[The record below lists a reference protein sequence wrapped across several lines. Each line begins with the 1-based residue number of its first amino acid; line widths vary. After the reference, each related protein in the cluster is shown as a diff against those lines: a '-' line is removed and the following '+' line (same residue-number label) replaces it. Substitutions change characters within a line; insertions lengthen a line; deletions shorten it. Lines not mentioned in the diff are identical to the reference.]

1 MKIVLQKT
9 IVPAVLLACSLEAA
23 ASGIPVVDAAALEL
37 AQQHQLQNFAQ
48 MLKDYEQMVMQYQQ
62 MVSTY
67 KNFTGTRGLEMLGYN
82 MELRKILP
90 SNFSS
95 QLQRVLKSGKAS
107 ISADA
112 REIFNDLDMG
122 KSCEGQST
130 EKKELCEK
138 HMAVKAEFASMLKKG
153 QQTLDQKLSDIEA
166 TMAAIRGADDAK
178 AIADLNASLNAQK
191 LAFTNAS
198 AQMQSQFK
206 NQEIL
211 NEQLDMQLRKEE
223 AKSFRAM
230 SKEEI
235 RRKLTRKE

>member
-1 MKIVLQKT
+1 M
-9 IVPAVLLACSLEAA
+9 PPC
-23 ASGIPVVDAAALEL
+23 
-37 AQQHQLQNFAQ
+37 
-48 MLKDYEQMVMQYQQ
+48 
-62 MVSTY
+62 
-67 KNFTGTRGLEMLGYN
+67 
-82 MELRKILP
+82 
-90 SNFSS
+90 
-95 QLQRVLKSGKAS
+95 
-107 ISADA
+107 
-112 REIFNDLDMG
+112 
-122 KSCEGQST
+122 
-130 EKKELCEK
+130 
-138 HMAVKAEFASMLKKG
+138 LKKG

-211 NEQLDMQLRKEE
+211 NEQLDMELRKEE